1 MQRSEHRI
9 LTTHTGSL
17 PRPVSLA
24 QLLVQQEQQQS
35 LDPRE
40 LAQEIDTALDFVVRQ
55 QLDAGVDIGND
66 GEIPRIGFST
76 YVAQRMT
83 GFGGTSVRKPIIDT
97 QKFPEYA
104 DFLQRQVGIPG
115 QGPRVWNAPQA
126 LNAVCYD
133 PTLSEAKRENTA
145 FASCLQRQPGQF
157 VETFMSAASPGI
169 LSTTLLRAPQN
180 PAYPSDEEYVLA
192 LAQEMRQEYE
202 YVVAQGHILQ
212 LDAPDLAME
221 RIIMFG
227 DRPLQEFLDR
237 VDLHIRAINLAIENI
252 PRDRVRL
259 HVCWGNY
266 QGPHQDDVEL
276 EEILPRLYQAKVG
289 ALSIPF
295 GNPRHEHET
304 ALFRKYPPPP
314 EFLIIAGVIDVTT
327 NYLEHPEVVAKR
339 IGEVVEAVGDRSR
352 VLAGTD
358 CGFGTF
364 ATFEFIARDVVWAKL
379 KTLSEG
385 AALASAR
392 LW

>member
-104 DFLQRQVGIPG
+104 DFLQRQVGTPG

>member
-1 MQRSEHRI
+1 MQRSEQRI
-9 LTTHTGSL
+9 LTTHAGSL
-17 PRPVSLA
+17 PRPTRLA
-24 QLLVQQEQQQS
+24 QLLVQQEQQQ
-35 LDPRE
+35 LQDANE
-40 LAQEIDTALDFVVRQ
+40 LTREIDTALDFVVRQ
-55 QLDAGVDIGND
+55 QLSTGVDIGND

-76 YVAQRMT
+76 YVTQRMT
-83 GFGGTSVRKPIIDT
+83 GFGGTSARRSIIDT

-104 DFLQRQVGIPG
+104 DFLRRQVGAPG
-115 QGPRVWNAPQA
+115 EGPRVWNAPQA
-126 LNAVCYD
+126 VGTVSYD
-133 PTLSEAKRENTA
+133 HTLSEAERENTA
-145 FASCLQRQPGQF
+145 FTSCLQRQQGRF
-157 VETFMSAASPGI
+157 AETFMSAASPGI
-169 LSTTLLRAPQN
+169 LSTTMLRAPHN
-180 PAYPSDEEYVLA
+180 PAYASDEEYVLA
-192 LAQEMRQEYE
+192 LAREMRHEYE

-227 DRPLQEFLDR
+227 DRPLREFLDR
-237 VDLHIRAINLAIENI
+237 VDLHIRAINLALENI

-266 QGPHQDDVEL
+266 QGPHQDDVAL

-379 KTLSEG
+379 QTLREG
-385 AALASAR
+385 AAIASTR

>member
-1 MQRSEHRI
+1 MQRSEQRI

-17 PRPVSLA
+17 PRPVRLA
-24 QLLVQQEQQQS
+24 QLLVQQEQQQ
-35 LDPRE
+35 LQDANE
-40 LAQEIDTALDFVVRQ
+40 LAREIETALDFVVRQ
-55 QLDAGVDIGND
+55 QLSTGVDIGND

-76 YVAQRMT
+76 YVTQRMT
-83 GFGGTSVRKPIIDT
+83 GFGGTSARRSIIDT

-104 DFLQRQVGIPG
+104 DFLRRQVGAPG
-115 QGPRVWNAPQA
+115 EGPRVWNAPQA
-126 LNAVCYD
+126 VGAVSYD
-133 PTLSEAKRENTA
+133 HTLSEAKRENTA
-145 FASCLQRQPGQF
+145 FTSCLQRQQGRF

-169 LSTTLLRAPQN
+169 LSTTMLRAPHN
-180 PAYPSDEEYVLA
+180 PAYASDEEYVLA
-192 LAQEMRQEYE
+192 LAREMRQEYE

-227 DRPLQEFLDR
+227 DRPLREFLDR
-237 VDLHIRAINLAIENI
+237 VDLHIRAINLALENI

-266 QGPHQDDVEL
+266 QGPHQDDVAL

-289 ALSIPF
+289 ALSLPF

-379 KTLSEG
+379 QTLSEG
-385 AALASAR
+385 AAIASAR

>member
-17 PRPVSLA
+17 PRPPKLA
-24 QLLVQQEQQQS
+24 QLLVQQEQQQPF
-35 LDPRE
+35 DPGE
-40 LAQEIDTALDFVVRQ
+40 LAREVDAALDFVIRQ

-83 GFGGTSVRKPIIDT
+83 GFGGTSARKSIIDV

-104 DFLQRQVGIPG
+104 AFLYRQIGTPA

-126 LNAVCYD
+126 VNAVCYD
-133 PTLSEAKRENTA
+133 TTLSEAKRENAA
-145 FASCLQRQPGQF
+145 FSSCLQRQQRRF
-157 VETFMSAASPGI
+157 VETIMSAASPGI

-180 PAYPSDEEYVLA
+180 PAYASDEEYVLA
-192 LAQEMRQEYE
+192 LAREMRQEYE

-237 VDLHIRAINLAIENI
+237 VDLHVRAINLAVENI

-276 EEILPRLYQAKVG
+276 EAILPRLYQAKVG

-295 GNPRHEHET
+295 GNPRHEHEI

-314 EFLIIAGVIDVTT
+314 EVLIIAGVIDVTT

-385 AALASAR
+385 AAIASAR